1 MLLEEEEEEEAPAA
15 DEDDETEDDEKE
27 DAEDDPADIP
37 SAPDDVASPAAAA
50 FRPATSCLLLRLPH
64 VLRASPAVEFN
75 QHDAQLALLGL
86 DVPLLHLLAKHL
98 DDLREAPLLRGV
110 VDVVLQGAVGVR
122 LLALE
127 YTNPNAW
134 SSCTTFTS
142 DIVSLCPSSV
152 SPQKPEKKS
161 CYRSARAGA
170 ETRRRWA
177 WIVSTYLDR
186 FLQREKG
193 TTQQLHVL

>member
-1 MLLEEEEEEEAPAA
+1 MIPLTFLSLLTAV
-15 DEDDETEDDEKE
+15 T
-27 DAEDDPADIP
+27 
-37 SAPDDVASPAAAA
+37 SPAAAA

-75 QHDAQLALLGL
+75 QHDAQLALFGL

-110 VDVVLQGAVGVR
+110 VDVVLQAAVGVR

-142 DIVSLCPSSV
+142 DIVSWCSSSV

-161 CYRSARAGA
+161 SCRSARAGA
-170 ETRRRWA
+170 ETCRRWA
-177 WIVSTYLDR
+177 RVVSTARFSIFFASQRLDKDPEVGAPSR
-186 FLQREKG
+186 SG
-193 TTQQLHVL
+193 TRGERRRNLP

>member
-1 MLLEEEEEEEAPAA
+1 MLLEEEEEEAPAA

-98 DDLREAPLLRGV
+98 DDLREAPLLRCV
-110 VDVVLQGAVGVR
+110 VDVVLHGAVGVR
-122 LLALE
+122 LLSLE

-134 SSCTTFTS
+134 SCTTVMS
-142 DIVSLCPSSV
+142 DSAPWCSSSV
-152 SPQKPEKKS
+152 SPQKPETKS
-161 CYRSARAGA
+161 CCRSARAGA
-170 ETRRRWA
+170 GTCRRYA
-177 WIVSTYLDR
+177 A
-186 FLQREKG
+186 Q
-193 TTQQLHVL
+193 